1 MNRTLYMIRRQNM
14 RRSIVWILL
23 CAVLLL
29 AAACDVRNAAPATV
43 LPEPSPVFTP
53 TLIKDT
59 ALSTETAAAAATP
72 TAVEPTT
79 PPTHTATLPAVP
91 FALCSP
97 LEGITLAE
105 LDQPDLLKNP
115 FQLPRPGMD
124 DGHHGV
130 DFAYWSR
137 GERSSMLDL
146 PVNSVLPGTVAAVL
160 DNRIP
165 YGYTVIIETPLDQ
178 LPQEWMDQIA
188 VPTPAPTIPPAGA
201 LFCPPEPID
210 YTARPG
216 RSLYLLYAHFSQ
228 PAPLSVGQT
237 VACGENIGLVGTTGN
252 SVNYHLHLETR
263 VGPAGATFA
272 QMAHYDNRA
281 VESELRSYCTWRV
294 SGLFQMFDPMEI
306 LSLQP

>member
-1 MNRTLYMIRRQNM
+1 M
-14 RRSIVWILL
+14 VL

-29 AAACDVRNAAPATV
+29 AAACDVRTV
-43 LPEPSPVFTP
+43 SPVTTLPEDSPVFTP
-53 TLIKDT
+53 SLIIQT
-59 ALSTETAAAAATP
+59 ELPTETAAATSTP
-72 TAVEPTT
+72 NAVEATTEPTQ
-79 PPTHTATLPAVP
+79 TATIPAVP

-105 LDQPDLLKNP
+105 LDEPDLLKNP

-178 LPQEWMDQIA
+178 LPQEWIQQIA
-188 VPTPAPTIPPAGA
+188 VPTPAPTVPPAGA
-201 LFCPPEPID
+201 LSCPPEPND
-210 YTARPG
+210 YAAQPG

-228 PAPLSVGQT
+228 PSELMVGQT

-263 VGPAGATFA
+263 VGPAGVTFA